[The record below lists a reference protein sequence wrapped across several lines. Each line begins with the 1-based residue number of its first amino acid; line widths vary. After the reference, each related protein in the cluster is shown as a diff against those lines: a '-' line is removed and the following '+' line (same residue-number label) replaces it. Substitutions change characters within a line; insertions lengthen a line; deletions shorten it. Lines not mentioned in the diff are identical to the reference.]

1 MTAPPPSEYERRRR
15 TSEGH
20 VEQESG
26 YDGPEEYKQDSDRR
40 VAGHGL
46 CVGRTNQISENDQ
59 NAHPYNDQN
68 AHPYVGD
75 RPVHVSSSTLKH
87 RLGAFGDAGAT
98 VQNVGIARMTGISS
112 RTQSRT
118 FLLRAGILG

>member
-59 NAHPYNDQN
+59 NAHPY
-68 AHPYVGD
+68 VGD

-87 RLGAFGDAGAT
+87 P
-98 VQNVGIARMTGISS
+98 AR
-112 RTQSRT
+112 RYRQ
-118 FLLRAGILG
+118 RACHRPKSGNRPNDGYKLQDTE

>member
-1 MTAPPPSEYERRRR
+1 MTAPPPSEYERHRH

-20 VEQESG
+20 VEQEAG
-26 YDGPEEYKQDSDRR
+26 YDDPEEYKQDSDRR
-40 VAGHGL
+40 VAGQGL
-46 CVGRTNQISENDQ
+46 CVGRANQVSE
-59 NAHPYNDQN
+59 NDQN

-87 RLGAFGDAGAT
+87 RLGATGNGRAT

-118 FLLRAGILG
+118 FLLRTGIFG